1 MVFFFRALRWDGRKI
16 EQKIPGKPRR
26 VEDLEARVGETNEEE
41 NLEIERKDSKA
52 LKEDMLG

>member
-1 MVFFFRALRWDGRKI
+1 MRWDGRKI

-52 LKEDMLG
+52 LTEDMLG